1 VKKDNQYPGHHHQLT
16 LGEAI
21 PTLTSGEP
29 RGLSE
34 WIVSE

>member
-1 VKKDNQYPGHHHQLT
+1 MTRKQYPGHHHQLT
-16 LGEAI
+16 LGEAV

-29 RGLSE
+29 QGLSK